1 MHCVGSSLLVEVSK
15 VVEDLRVKRAT
26 IRLHAFMYELVSYF
40 FVKSNFIVFI
50 CNNGAIKKSAQ
61 NTLCRLFLFEKP

>member
-40 FVKSNFIVFI
+40 FVKNVRLEPFDMILL
-50 CNNGAIKKSAQ
+50 NGLI
-61 NTLCRLFLFEKP
+61 